1 LIKCKN
7 FREIN
12 KLQTTVSYFDAE
24 RSAQSSVQVVA
35 PNGGESLYLGA
46 LDTISWSSMGLVGPL
61 KLELLVNGEVA
72 GTIAENLPATQTS
85 CQWQVGKTLTGTVNP
100 GADYKVRISSLEPPP
115 ASGTTY
121 YFYDSG
127 GKLLAEYD
135 GTGTCVKDYL
145 YLGGKMIG
153 EYVPTTSSYYYY
165 ASDQINST
173 RMVTDAAGAVVHS
186 AQYDPYGGLYK
197 TWIDTYHPKPGFS
210 GKERE
215 FGSEMDYF
223 GARYYGHGQYRFIS
237 VDPVINKDEAL
248 VNPQLW
254 NLYFYCHN
262 NPITFFDPNGDIE
275 ISILLGFRN
284 AEMGP
289 RYGAM
294 NQTQRDNLNNLA
306 LQNGHT
312 ITFGPLS
319 QQSLDKALGIK
330 GGWTLV
336 ITHGSPS
343 DSSTSIIPMDIL
355 LSNRERVPALFVTK
369 NKYVGIFTC
378 SSSEFADYIFG
389 GDAAF
394 TVDSGGSGR
403 SNVYGLWLGAIGVAD
418 ALLRGSNTDKAAE
431 NGSRQMQLIEKD
443 KEDGDHI
450 NDSNR

>member
-46 LDTISWSSMGLVGPL
+46 MDTISWSSMGLVGPL

-135 GTGTCVKDYL
+135 GTGTCVKDFL

-153 EYVPTTSSYYYY
+153 E
-165 ASDQINST
+165 
-173 RMVTDAAGAVVHS
+173 
-186 AQYDPYGGLYK
+186 YDPYGGLYK

-237 VDPVINKDEAL
+237 VDPEINKDEAL
-248 VNPQLW
+248 GNLQLW
-254 NLYFYCHN
+254 NSYSYCRN
-262 NPITFFDPNGDIE
+262 NPITFLDPDG
-275 ISILLGFRN
+275 RN
-284 AEMGP
+284 EEYP
-289 RYGAM
+289 F
-294 NQTQRDNLNNLA
+294 QNLNN
-306 LQNGHT
+306 QMGHQ
-312 ITFGPLS
+312 I
-319 QQSLDKALGIK
+319 
-330 GGWTLV
+330 
-336 ITHGSPS
+336 
-343 DSSTSIIPMDIL
+343 
-355 LSNRERVPALFVTK
+355 ERVETMYA
-369 NKYVGIFTC
+369 
-378 SSSEFADYIFG
+378 
-389 GDAAF
+389 
-394 TVDSGGSGR
+394 
-403 SNVYGLWLGAIGVAD
+403 
-418 ALLRGSNTDKAAE
+418 
-431 NGSRQMQLIEKD
+431 Q
-443 KEDGDHI
+443 
-450 NDSNR
+450 